1 MAFIISQH
9 YLGETLDENV
19 TKKAFFGNVQQIL
32 SEIFKLIAKLTG
44 LLDRIYDEAVLIDVN
59 GVGYK
64 VLVSKSTLQQMP
76 ALSQPLILWTETVM
90 RNEQPHLC
98 GFLEEVE
105 AEWFTTLTQVQGVG
119 AKVALSILS
128 TINCQDLLEAIINQK
143 SAILGK
149 ADGVGPKLASRIVL
163 ELKGKKSLPVSDTA
177 TTYQLSKPDINS
189 LQEADDVISA
199 LINLGYSKN
208 ESAAAVAQAMGKISQ
223 PITLENLLKA
233 ALQEFKR
240 YG

>member
-1 MAFIISQH
+1 M
-9 YLGETLDENV
+9 
-19 TKKAFFGNVQQIL
+19 
-32 SEIFKLIAKLTG
+32 IARLTG
-44 LLDRIYDEAVLIDVN
+44 LLERIYDEAVLIDVN

-64 VLVSKSTLQQMP
+64 VLVSKRALQQMP
-76 ALSQPLILWTETVM
+76 ELLQPLVLWTETVI

-119 AKVALSILS
+119 AKVALAILS
-128 TINCQDLLEAIINQK
+128 VLTCEELFESIVNQK
-143 SAILGK
+143 SAILAK

-163 ELKGKKSLPVSDTA
+163 ELKGKKTLPTSHMPIANSFHVS
-177 TTYQLSKPDINS
+177 KINQTKES
-189 LQEADDVISA
+189 EDAISA
-199 LINLGYSKN
+199 LINLGYNKN
-208 ESAAAVAQAMGKISQ
+208 EAAQAVANAITKISE
-223 PITLENLLKA
+223 PLTLENLLRS

>member
-1 MAFIISQH
+1 VIS
-9 YLGETLDENV
+9 
-19 TKKAFFGNVQQIL
+19 
-32 SEIFKLIAKLTG
+32 KLTG
-44 LLDRIYDEAVLIDVN
+44 LLERIYDEAVLIDVN

-64 VLVSKSTLQQMP
+64 VLVSKRTLQQMP
-76 ALSQPLILWTETVM
+76 ELAKTLTLWTETVM

-119 AKVALSILS
+119 AKVALALLS
-128 TINCQDLLEAIINQK
+128 ALSASELLESIVSQK
-143 SAILGK
+143 SAMLAK

-163 ELKGKKSLPVSDTA
+163 ELKGKKNLPISNIPISYSFNQLPEISEIKESDDA
-177 TTYQLSKPDINS
+177 
-189 LQEADDVISA
+189 ISA
-199 LINLGYSKN
+199 LINLGYNKN
-208 ESAAAVAQAMGKISQ
+208 EASAAVAQALTKITT
-223 PITLENLLKA
+223 PVTLENLLRT